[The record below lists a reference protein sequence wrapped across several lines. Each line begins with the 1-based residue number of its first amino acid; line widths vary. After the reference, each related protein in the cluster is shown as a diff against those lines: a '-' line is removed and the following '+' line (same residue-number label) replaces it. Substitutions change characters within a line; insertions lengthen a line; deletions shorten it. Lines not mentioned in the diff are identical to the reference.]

1 MSAMRYGLMLIAAL
15 VLASCAGNGTGS
27 PLPLSQ
33 TDAILRP
40 ALAAT
45 AAPQKRQLFVTSAAP
60 YFFDAYAL
68 PLRGGERPSI
78 QETGV
83 NEPVPVANDGRTLYV
98 GSFDDGTIYA
108 YDLPLASALTRKPGT
123 AFSPGLGD
131 LSGLAA
137 GEGYLYVAGEGPGG
151 EEVLAYRLPLLAGE
165 KPSASVRGFSSI
177 DFLNVA
183 THNRTLYIASTTAGT
198 VGAYHLPLEDG
209 ARPEYTIETVPQ
221 DDGATGVAADRNG
234 EHLYVSLYACGD
246 IYDYRLPY
254 RPGETPMILDVKSE
268 TGGELPYGIAVGG
281 DRLFVTAGSLLAYAL
296 PLKSGA
302 MPEATV
308 PFSSGAAAGVSAS
321 P

>member
-1 MSAMRYGLMLIAAL
+1 MTAVRYGLMLIGAL
-15 VLASCAGNGTGS
+15 VLAACAGNGAGS

-40 ALAAT
+40 APAAT

-68 PLRGGERPSI
+68 PLHGRERPSMR
-78 QETGV
+78 ETGV
-83 NEPVPVANDGRTLYV
+83 NEPVPIASDGRTLYV
-98 GSFDDGTIYA
+98 GSYDDGEIYA
-108 YDLPLASALTRKPGT
+108 YDLPLTATPGT
-123 AFSPGLGD
+123 AFPPGLGD
-131 LSGLAA
+131 LSGLAV
-137 GEGYLYVAGEGPGG
+137 GEGYLYVAGEGPRG
-151 EEVLAYRLPLLAGE
+151 EEVLAYRLPLVARE
-165 KPSASVRGFSSI
+165 KPSASVTGFSSI

-183 THNRTLYIASTTAGT
+183 THSRTLYIASTTAGT
-198 VGAYHLPLEDG
+198 VGAYDLPLQDG

-221 DDGATGVAADRNG
+221 DDGATGVALDRNG
-234 EHLYVSLYACGD
+234 EHLYVSLYAFGD

-254 RPGETPMILDVKSE
+254 RRGETPTILDVESE
-268 TGGELPYGIAVGG
+268 TGGDPYGIAVGG

-308 PFSSGAAAGVSAS
+308 PFSSGAAAGISAS